1 VQVPVE
7 QAAGSLTRR
16 RAWTRYAEM
25 NRWQLGAVAG
35 VLLLACSDSNGDTPG
50 ACEPVVACGGDVVGT
65 WRIES
70 GCSDQT
76 REQAIDT
83 LEEELPPECSGSL
96 ESAESDASD
105 VSITFDAAGMMM
117 ISGTTALRLQYTF
130 GDACLSAMS
139 PEQGGASEARC
150 NQLGPDT
157 MGPTGAGPL
166 GVATC
171 AFADGA
177 CACEYFFQPDVSAS
191 ALYTVADD
199 RITIEDESLPYC
211 VSGDVLR
218 LGVPTVGTSVARRQ

>member
-1 VQVPVE
+1 
-7 QAAGSLTRR
+7 
-16 RAWTRYAEM
+16 M
-25 NRWQLGAVAG
+25 NRWQVSAVAG
-35 VLLLACSDSNGDTPG
+35 VLLMACSDTDGDSLG

-70 GCSDQT
+70 GCSEET

-105 VSITFDAAGMMM
+105 VSITFDADGSMT
-117 ISGTTALRLQYTF
+117 ISGMTTLRLEYTF

-150 NQLGPDT
+150 NQLGPGAT
-157 MGPTGAGPL
+157 QAGPL

-171 AFADGA
+171 AFVAGA
-177 CACEYFFQPDVSAS
+177 CACEYFFQPDVSVS
-191 ALYTVADD
+191 GLYTLADD
-199 RITIEDESLPYC
+199 RITIDDESLPYC
-211 VSGDVLR
+211 VSGDILR
-218 LGVPTVGTSVARRQ
+218 LGVPALGTSVARRQ